1 MAIIVNKSSQHILN
15 QLVQDW
21 PHALLLSGPEGIG
34 LKTIALEY
42 ARQVAETIQVVL
54 PEKNEAVDLEKG
66 TISIE
71 LIRRLYSSTRTVEPK
86 GRVVIIDYAERMGLP
101 AQNAFLKLLE
111 EPNETTH
118 FILLSHAPDTLL
130 PTIHSRS
137 QHVALRKVSIDQSE
151 SLLDELNVRDITK
164 RTQLLFI
171 ANGLPAQLTKL
182 ASDETLFEARATIV
196 RDARTYVSGSPYQ
209 RLLLAKDYKD
219 RRAEALTLLTDSM
232 EMLKTSLTSRDSPAL
247 LRRLNHLE
255 TLHQRI
261 TEQGNVRLQLSAGV
275 ML

>member
-164 RTQLLFI
+164 RTQLIFI

-232 EMLKTSLTSRDSPAL
+232 EMLKTSLTSSDSPAL

>member
-232 EMLKTSLTSRDSPAL
+232 EMLKTSLTSSDSPAL